1 MVSVCQ
7 GPAAIWGLRGK
18 MGMMHIRPL
27 AIRVGSPEEVTFIT
41 CWTLETLKAAKICK
55 NATIVELQI
64 L

>member
-7 GPAAIWGLRGK
+7 GPAAIWELRGE
-18 MGMMHIRPL
+18 MGMMQIRPL

-41 CWTLETLKAAKICK
+41 WTLETLKAAKICK